1 MNTAYTNPRVVPQAA
16 ENKVYSFHV
25 VADRAPDKSILARVD
40 WHQGSTCHIQTETEA
55 RCWAQLF
62 AGAEG
67 LLRVCQEYI
76 RRCEADEI
84 RGNGMYAAM
93 LTAIKQATKPE

>member
-1 MNTAYTNPRVVPQAA
+1 MNTAYTNPRVEPRRADG
-16 ENKVYSFHV
+16 KLFGFDV
-25 VADRAPDKSILARVD
+25 VASRGEDSVILAN
-40 WHQGSTCHIQTETEA
+40 CHWRSDSPAHVTTETEA

-93 LTAIKQATKPE
+93 LTAIKQAAKPE